1 MGLKIGLAYSFGLY
15 FQNGWGVLPSYCYSI
30 FSKLHSDPSHAQ
42 SEVNTER
49 ELKGLSHYISGLKE
63 NRISIFLKQCTLI
76 GQAALELQKFL
87 HMPNNPQIVI

>member
-15 FQNGWGVLPSYCYSI
+15 FQNGWGVILHTATQYSQNCTQT
-30 FSKLHSDPSHAQ
+30 PVTAQ

-63 NRISIFLKQCTLI
+63 NLISIFLKQCTLV